1 MHFNTSLW
9 GFGSNKR
16 GITLGCIAQGMS
28 RAGSSADDEKPDD
41 EKIHVCKRIRS
52 SAFETSQTPL
62 LNDVPRPVRCAVCKK
77 ELGAKGEGEE
87 TIEALMISH
96 LHRAGFKTKLHLHP
110 AAGRTSFCIAE
121 PKYYHIVCREH
132 GELHQQQKNVVAK
145 EVPQTWTSRPNEGAG
160 EYLNLG
166 TALHQHWFINVGMC
180 AVTKKIRV
188 YVHASCAHWLICH
201 WYSLTW
207 LVIICVAWS
216 TCIAWCVHTCFVA
229 VQQGEHSIIF
239 RVVCFAVQSHYT
251 CILQGSMKCLWYRQL
266 GATYGS
272 DLGPWVGIS
281 E

>member
-1 MHFNTSLW
+1 MHLNTLLW
-9 GFGSNKR
+9 GFGSSKR
-16 GITLGCIAQGMS
+16 GIPLGCITQGMS

-132 GELHQQQKNVVAK
+132 GELHQQQKKMWSQKKYPKHGHQDPMRGPGN
-145 EVPQTWTSRPNEGAG
+145 TWIWEQLCTSIDSSMWGCVRS
-160 EYLNLG
+160 
-166 TALHQHWFINVGMC
+166 Q
-180 AVTKKIRV
+180 KK
-188 YVHASCAHWLICH
+188 YVSMFTHL
-201 WYSLTW
+201 
-207 LVIICVAWS
+207 
-216 TCIAWCVHTCFVA
+216 VHTDSYA
-229 VQQGEHSIIF
+229 IG
-239 RVVCFAVQSHYT
+239 
-251 CILQGSMKCLWYRQL
+251 ILWHG
-266 GATYGS
+266 
-272 DLGPWVGIS
+272 
-281 E
+281 